1 MVVNKHGSFYMRS
14 GWGTKIIQ
22 AVKEDNMIF
31 SPSNEQAAI
40 DSIGLGRIM
49 IKALRYWSDV
59 MGLTNEV
66 KTQNG
71 IRKEPTQLFEYI
83 DKYDRYF
90 QRMGTMSLLHRN
102 LALNVDEATA
112 WYWLFN
118 EWNSTTITKEEFSD
132 GFHTY
137 LAVNGMKIKKD
148 AVDIEYNSYFA
159 Y

>member
-71 IRKEPTQLFEYI
+71 IRKKPTQ
-83 DKYDRYF
+83 
-90 QRMGTMSLLHRN
+90 
-102 LALNVDEATA
+102 
-112 WYWLFN
+112 WLY
-118 EWNSTTITKEEFSD
+118 
-132 GFHTY
+132 HTG
-137 LAVNGMKIKKD
+137 A
-148 AVDIEYNSYFA
+148 SR
-159 Y
+159 

>member
-71 IRKEPTQLFEYI
+71 IRKEPT
-83 DKYDRYF
+83 
-90 QRMGTMSLLHRN
+90 
-102 LALNVDEATA
+102 
-112 WYWLFN
+112 
-118 EWNSTTITKEEFSD
+118 
-132 GFHTY
+132 
-137 LAVNGMKIKKD
+137 
-148 AVDIEYNSYFA
+148 
-159 Y
+159 